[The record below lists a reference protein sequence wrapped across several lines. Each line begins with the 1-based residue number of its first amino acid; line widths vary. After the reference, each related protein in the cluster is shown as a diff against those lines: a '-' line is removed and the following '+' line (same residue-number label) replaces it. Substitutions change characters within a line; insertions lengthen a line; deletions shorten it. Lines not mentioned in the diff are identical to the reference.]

1 MQLKTIIQSL
11 KSRAASSG
19 MNAIIKLASERQY
32 YSPLWFLILYFFL
45 LYSKTSH
52 IKLFDILSKCP
63 DFTFSS
69 PRYYKII
76 IKRYRELCVAPVC
89 DRLDLEI
96 RLRVLLQLFQTRK
109 ADRLVCKYEE
119 YLPTNRR
126 AHYKAVIQRNEKL
139 TKTLNINESAT
150 LRKSLR
156 RQLHPDKQPI
166 VYIPPVYRLTRKSLR
181 QPHLQ
186 TINFYNAL
194 FAALDREIVALRYQI
209 SWRAIPRAI
218 EAPCIAYHCVFCERS
233 YNKVTVKESALHGK
247 FTIDCR
253 GYAGWHSINKTCTDY
268 ERIEGL
274 SGQTAVEAR
283 EFCAGLQQ
291 KLLVNNESKYRQ
303 NITHADLPAKYFLLA
318 LQIPDDQV
326 AQLAFIDTANLLNQV
341 VQFCVSQNAV
351 VVIKRHPLCTSTRM
365 ARLLAKV
372 SELKNVHILDES
384 ILRLINRA
392 HFVVTVNSGVGFES
406 LIFGKRVLTTGLS
419 DYTLGCH
426 LARNNTELRAQLQ
439 KLWMTDDYD
448 DQAVSYIHYFFTRHL
463 FDSGDF
469 MRCEALKP
477 FLKRIRH
484 A

>member
-1 MQLKTIIQSL
+1 MIQCFGSRVAGFGLQTTIL
-11 KSRAASSG
+11 
-19 MNAIIKLASERQY
+19 LASR
-32 YSPLWFLILYFFL
+32 SRDHGNLWFILIYFFL
-45 LYSKTSH
+45 LYSKTSRS
-52 IKLFDILSKCP
+52 KLFDLLSKCP

-69 PRYYKII
+69 PRYYKIV
-76 IKRYRELCVAPVC
+76 IKRYRELYMAPVC
-89 DRLDLEI
+89 DRFDLEN
-96 RLRVLLQLFQTRK
+96 RLRVLLQLFQTRR
-109 ADRLVCKYEE
+109 ADRLFYKYQE
-119 YLPTNRR
+119 YLPGNRK
-126 AHYKAVIQRNEKL
+126 AHYHAVIQRNGRL
-139 TKTLNINESAT
+139 TTTLNINESAL

-156 RQLHPDKQPI
+156 RQLHATEQPI
-166 VYIPPVYRLTRKSLR
+166 AYIPPVYRLARASLN
-181 QPHLQ
+181 QSHLE
-186 TINFYNAL
+186 IIRFYTAL

-218 EAPCIAYHCVFCERS
+218 EAPCIAYHCVFGEGID
-233 YNKVTVKESALHGK
+233 NKVTVKESALHGK
-247 FTIDCR
+247 FTVDCR
-253 GYAGWHSINKTCTDY
+253 GYAGWHSINKNGTNSEKMD
-268 ERIEGL
+268 RL
-274 SGQTAVEAR
+274 SARSSREAK
-283 EFCAGLQQ
+283 EFCAGLQE

-303 NITHADLPAKYFLLA
+303 NITHAELPEKYFLLA

-341 VQFCVSQNAV
+341 VQFCVTQNAV
-351 VVIKRHPLCTSTRM
+351 VVIKRHPLCTSKRI
-365 ARLLAKV
+365 ARLLARV
-372 SELKNVHILDES
+372 SKLKNVHILDES

-426 LARNNTELRAQLQ
+426 LARNNTQLKAQLQ
-439 KLWMTDDYD
+439 RLWMTTDYD

-477 FLKRIRH
+477 FLKGIRH